1 MRQGRKRPLDYTLEP
16 LRTGKALLEKTKK
29 ERG

>member
-1 MRQGRKRPLDYTLEP
+1 MRQERKRPLDYTLGP